1 MSGENYRSATKS
13 HDPGWNDPPKLSY
26 AATGTPPPTKLNLN
40 KRIAFPLA
48 TSAAATTLPPTTAD
62 GSSSLPQFI
71 PVATS
76 GQTGPPVGGVGLPP
90 AMVGPPPPAVGT
102 PPKVAQPGSTEAETE
117 FPSNE
122 EMKQLVERTFRDFVG
137 KLDSSTQAGVQRR
150 LDQLNSSWKD
160 LGDALIRKLF
170 RFARAL
176 TDGDSTLA
184 SSIHRTII
192 VDHGKLSV
200 QWAPALRQLM
210 LTLGQTKTQQESVA
224 EGIMK
229 PI

>member
-26 AATGTPPPTKLNLN
+26 AGNGPPPPTKLNLN
-40 KRIAFPLA
+40 KRVAFPLA
-48 TSAAATTLPPTTAD
+48 TSAAITTLPPTTAV

-76 GQTGPPVGGVGLPP
+76 GPPVGGVGLPP
-90 AMVGPPPPAVGT
+90 AMVGPPPPVAAVGT
-102 PPKVAQPGSTEAETE
+102 PPKVAQPGSTEDETE
-117 FPSNE
+117 LPSNE

-150 LDQLNSSWKD
+150 LDQLDSSWKD

-170 RFARAL
+170 RFAKAL

-210 LTLGQTKTQQESVA
+210 LTLEPKTTQHESVA

>member
-26 AATGTPPPTKLNLN
+26 AGTGTPPPTKLNLN
-40 KRIAFPLA
+40 KRVAFPLA
-48 TSAAATTLPPTTAD
+48 TSAATTTLPPTTAA
-62 GSSSLPQFI
+62 GASTLPQFI

-76 GQTGPPVGGVGLPP
+76 GQSGPPVGGVGLPP
-90 AMVGPPPPAVGT
+90 AMVGPPPPVAAVGT

-117 FPSNE
+117 FPSDE

-150 LDQLNSSWKD
+150 LDSISWKD

-170 RFARAL
+170 RFAKAL
-176 TDGDSTLA
+176 TDGNSTLA
-184 SSIHRTII
+184 SSIHRAII

-210 LTLGQTKTQQESVA
+210 LTLEPKTTQQESAA

>member
-26 AATGTPPPTKLNLN
+26 AGTGTPTPTKFNLN
-40 KRIAFPLA
+40 KRVAFPLA
-48 TSAAATTLPPTTAD
+48 TSAATTTLPPTTAA
-62 GSSSLPQFI
+62 GASSLPQFI

-76 GQTGPPVGGVGLPP
+76 GQSGPPVGDVGLPP
-90 AMVGPPPPAVGT
+90 AMVGPPPPVAAV
-102 PPKVAQPGSTEAETE
+102 
-117 FPSNE
+117 
-122 EMKQLVERTFRDFVG
+122 EMKQLVGRTFRDFVG

-150 LDQLNSSWKD
+150 LDSISWKD
-160 LGDALIRKLF
+160 LGDALMRKLF
-170 RFARAL
+170 RFAKAL
-176 TDGDSTLA
+176 TDGNSTLA
-184 SSIHRTII
+184 SSIHRAII

-210 LTLGQTKTQQESVA
+210 LTLEPKTTQQESAA

>member
-26 AATGTPPPTKLNLN
+26 GGTGTPPPTKLNLN
-40 KRIAFPLA
+40 KRVAFPLA
-48 TSAAATTLPPTTAD
+48 TSAAATTLPPTPD
-62 GSSSLPQFI
+62 VGSSSLPQFI

-102 PPKVAQPGSTEAETE
+102 PPKVAQPGSAEAETE

-210 LTLGQTKTQQESVA
+210 LTLESKTTQQESAA